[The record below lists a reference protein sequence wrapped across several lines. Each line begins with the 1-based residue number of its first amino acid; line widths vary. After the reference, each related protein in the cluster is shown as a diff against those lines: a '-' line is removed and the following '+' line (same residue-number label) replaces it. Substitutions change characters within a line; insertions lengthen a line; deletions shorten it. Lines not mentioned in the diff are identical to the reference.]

1 MSVVEIISAI
11 TLGLA
16 ALVLTLIAAVIILMM
31 YRGTLDSRIFN
42 FLYETG
48 TDGQT
53 GKPSVSRLQMLIWN
67 FVVAFAFLYVL
78 GDGGSDDT
86 IAGLLQPEVL
96 ILLGIS
102 NSTYL
107 LGKRTK
113 QGSASAKPSGTAGS
127 ADTRGGQPVAGDE
140 DSTLGPG
147 PQGTP

>member
-1 MSVVEIISAI
+1 MSVVQIISAI

-16 ALVLTLIAAVIILMM
+16 SLVLTLIAAVIILMM
-31 YRGTLDSRIFN
+31 YRGTLDNRVLN
-42 FLYETG
+42 FLYETSA
-48 TDGQT
+48 DGRT

-78 GDGGSDDT
+78 GNGGIDRA
-86 IAGLLQPEVL
+86 IAGLLTPEVL

-107 LGKRTK
+107 LGKRTR
-113 QGSASAKPSGTAGS
+113 QGSAISKTAAAAGT
-127 ADTRGGQPVAGDE
+127 ADTRGGQPVAVDE

-147 PQGTP
+147 PQGIQ